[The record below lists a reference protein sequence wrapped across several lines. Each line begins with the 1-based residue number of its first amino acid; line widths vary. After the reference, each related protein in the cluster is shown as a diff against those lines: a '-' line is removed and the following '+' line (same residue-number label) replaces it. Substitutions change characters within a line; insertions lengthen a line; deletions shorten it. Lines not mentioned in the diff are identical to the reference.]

1 MIETFPPE
9 PAGRAAPV
17 VGMQWRWHQSFTRP
31 IRAFQLN
38 YVPVVMV
45 YFAYGALGLIDV
57 TRDLWIKESLSFTPS
72 QLAGIGVW
80 LTLPW
85 TVKMVFGELV
95 DTVPMFGSQR
105 KSYILTGA
113 LLMAMG
119 LLILAGAA
127 GRWLT
132 FGRPDQ
138 LYVLG
143 AMLVVIGTV
152 LQDVVADAMSTEV
165 VPRTDAAG
173 NERPDD
179 SVRVELGMVQV
190 LGRLAVSAGV
200 LTVAGL
206 SGWLAS
212 FMPRQ
217 DVFLIGLII
226 PAISVAGVFLRGTE
240 TMQRR
245 PINWRILG
253 GGIVFG
259 AVVVVLGV
267 SGVPF
272 GQEIIFIISMA
283 VVCYMLVLVTAELDH
298 NTRMGIL
305 FTTIIVFAF
314 RAAPTVGDG
323 YFWWTLD
330 ALNFDAAFYG
340 TLRQIGAVL
349 SIAVMWMFS
358 RQLTESSV
366 TKTLLWIAVAG
377 TVLSLPN
384 IALIYGVHQWTEA
397 VFGFGARSIAVV
409 DAAASSPFAQLSMV
423 PLLTLT
429 AYYAPPGHRATWFAL
444 MASLMNIAV
453 VASQLQT
460 KYLNDIFVVG
470 RGQYAELGPLL
481 IWAVALSFI
490 LPVGAIALFGK
501 RAVRHAAVKH

>member
-9 PAGRAAPV
+9 PARGATPV
-17 VGMQWRWHQSFTRP
+17 VSMRWQWLQSITRP

-38 YVPVVMV
+38 YVPVVVV

-113 LLMAMG
+113 LLMATG

-132 FGRPDQ
+132 FARPDQ

-143 AMLVVIGTV
+143 AMLLVIGTV

-165 VPRTDAAG
+165 VPRTDTAG
-173 NERPDD
+173 NERQDD
-179 SVRVELGMVQV
+179 SVRAELGMVQV

-200 LTVAGL
+200 LAVAGL

-226 PAISVAGVFLRGTE
+226 PAISIAGVFLRGIE
-240 TMQRR
+240 TMERR

-259 AVVVVLGV
+259 VIVMVLGT

-305 FTTIIVFAF
+305 FATIIVFAF

-323 YFWWTLD
+323 FFWWTLD
-330 ALNFDAAFYG
+330 ELNFDAAFYG
-340 TLRQIGAVL
+340 TLRQTGAIL
-349 SIAVMWMFS
+349 SIAVMWLFA
-358 RQLTESSV
+358 RQLTEAAL
-366 TKTLLWIAVAG
+366 TKTLFWLVVAG
-377 TVLSLPN
+377 TALSLPN
-384 IALIYGVHQWTEA
+384 IALVYGFQRWTEA
-397 VFGFGARSIAVV
+397 VFGFGARSIAFV
-409 DAAASSPFAQLSMV
+409 DVAVSSPFLQLSMV

-444 MASLMNIAV
+444 MASLMNIAL

-470 RGQYAELGPLL
+470 RGRYAELGPLL

-490 LPVGAIALFGK
+490 IPVVAIVLFGK
-501 RAVRHAAVKH
+501 RTLGHMAVKH